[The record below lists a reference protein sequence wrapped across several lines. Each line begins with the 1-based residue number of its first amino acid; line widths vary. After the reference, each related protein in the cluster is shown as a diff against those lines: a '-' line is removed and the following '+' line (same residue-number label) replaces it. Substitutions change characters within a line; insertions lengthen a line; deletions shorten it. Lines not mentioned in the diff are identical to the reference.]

1 MLRYALLIALPTPTP
16 ALLAPCTTPGA
27 ALPSLHT
34 AVSPRAATPRLNL
47 TLGVL
52 LNAHDALPAPG
63 ERCTHSI
70 LAAGAHRP
78 TPNPLRPPGVH
89 ALPPA
94 AVRLTLDVLRP
105 RGELLLRP
113 PPPFPPPLDVVSTAA
128 DGPINITRRNTTLWD
143 AGSTPRQAERGVG
156 SPTSAN
162 GTGKTAMAPPS
173 PQLLLPAPSTP
184 SPRGRVAIGAR
195 LARAAAH
202 ARRAAI

>member
-113 PPPFPPPLDVVSTAA
+113 PPFPPPLDVDSTAA

-143 AGSTPRQAERGVG
+143 AGPTSRQAERGVG
-156 SPTSAN
+156 SPIGAN
-162 GTGKTAMAPPS
+162 GTGKTAMAPS
-173 PQLLLPAPSTP
+173 PQLLLAAPTP

-195 LARAAAH
+195 PSHAPRVRARPRAAS
-202 ARRAAI
+202 